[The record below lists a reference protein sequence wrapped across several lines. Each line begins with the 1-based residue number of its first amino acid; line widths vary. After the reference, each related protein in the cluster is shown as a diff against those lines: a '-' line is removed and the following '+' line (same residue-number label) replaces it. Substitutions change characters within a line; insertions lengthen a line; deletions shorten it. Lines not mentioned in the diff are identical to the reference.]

1 MDSNLIQAG
10 EIALENADNL
20 RVAQTNAA
28 TERRRTGQAQAS
40 YVRTDANQG
49 LIEVADNFGGRS
61 LLQEQGSLSNRAIK
75 PGETV
80 RLYQDGRST
89 GWQAADWK
97 PAASLLAGATAGAG
111 EGEGGGEEAGGGG
124 DGDGGGDLK
133 LCQRQ
138 CFWFRGFPSE
148 EPVFGNQPPSEQLD
162 WDMSAGAIAATYP
175 YEIADVVSLGGTWSP
190 NPALPLLPCPVDVDF
205 AGNSIFYEFD
215 DPYADNDGVCS
226 YTVSFV
232 GARAGPPPN
241 TDPNKWQAICSD
253 HPPIRFSA
261 VTSGGSTRVVVWD
274 QVSSEESPIAVLGFE
289 AGRYTVAVRCH
300 EEGAP

>member
-1 MDSNLIQAG
+1 MDSNLVQAG

-20 RVAQTNAA
+20 RVAQTKA
-28 TERRRTGQAQAS
+28 TAERRRTGQAQAS

-61 LLQEQGSLSNRAIK
+61 LLQEQGGLSNRAIQS
-75 PGETV
+75 GETV

-97 PAASLLAGATAGAG
+97 PAASLLLGAGAEAGA
-111 EGEGGGEEAGGGG
+111 GEGGGEEAGGGG
-124 DGDGGGDLK
+124 GGDGDGDLK

-148 EPVFGNQPPSEQLD
+148 EPLTLAPPSEQLD
-162 WDMSAGAIAATYP
+162 WDMSAGPIEAVYP
-175 YEIADVVSLGGTWSP
+175 SEIESIVSLGGQWSP
-190 NPALPLLPCPVDVDF
+190 NPDLLPVDCPVGVNF
-205 AGNSIFYEFD
+205 EGNAIYSPFD
-215 DPYADNDGVCS
+215 DPYTDNEGTCS
-226 YTVSFV
+226 YTVNFV
-232 GARAGPPPN
+232 GVRVGPPPN
-241 TDPNKWQAICSD
+241 ADPNKWQAICSD
-253 HPPIRFSA
+253 HPPVRYSA
-261 VTSGGSTRVVVWD
+261 ATTGSTTRVTVWD
-274 QVSSEESPIAVLGFE
+274 QVTTEERPITVLAFE